1 MPSTEMN
8 AEMIAPAS
16 PSLFFSKNDN
26 QDPRLGDISKS
37 RHFSEISSASEEFAV
52 VGYPDDE
59 GIYLNGGRAGARLAP
74 DQIRAA
80 FYKMTPSVFSQRTFG
95 VADIGNI
102 TAGTSLND
110 RHQAAKSISKT
121 VFAAKKR
128 LLSLGGGHDYGY
140 PDGAAFIETFSDHKL
155 KQKPIIFN
163 FDAHLD
169 VRHFDG
175 VGHSGTPFYRLL
187 SEFPGQFD
195 LVEVGIQA
203 QCNSRNHLRWA
214 EDQGAQIVSLEEI
227 QHKGLT
233 ATLAPWLVNDQRPC
247 FLSVDIDGFQSS
259 EAPGCSQSWTTGIKT
274 IEFLELMTKLPH
286 HFDLRGMGIY
296 EVSPPLDSDNRTAKL
311 AALLLHHFIHL
322 F

>member
-1 MPSTEMN
+1 
-8 AEMIAPAS
+8 MISFAS
-16 PSLFFSKNDN
+16 PSLFFSKNDS
-26 QDPRLGDISKS
+26 QDPRLGDLSKS
-37 RHFSEISSASEEFAV
+37 RLYTDIASASEEFAL

-59 GIYLNGGRAGARLAP
+59 GISLNGGRAGAKLAP
-74 DQIRAA
+74 DQIRTS

-95 VADIGNI
+95 VADLGNI
-102 TAGTSLND
+102 SNTLSLNE
-110 RHQAAKSISKT
+110 RHQAAKTVAKT
-121 VFAAKKR
+121 VFQSTKR
-128 LLSLGGGHDYGY
+128 LLTLGGGHDYGY
-140 PDGAAFIETFSDHKL
+140 PDGSAFIESMSAHKQ

-175 VGHSGTPFYRLL
+175 LAHSGTPFYRLL

-227 QHKGLT
+227 QHKGLVEALT
-233 ATLAPWLVNDQRPC
+233 PWLTPSKSSTSENLRPC

-274 IEFLELMTKLPH
+274 IEFLDLMTKLPPSY
-286 HFDLRGMGIY
+286 DLRGMGIY
-296 EVSPPLDSDNRTAKL
+296 EVSPPLDFDNRTSKL